1 MSICSL
7 GSVFIVA
14 GLPVNVNLLSSV
26 SWRAL
31 HTLCLRNSEQE
42 YNSGLLPAG
51 LRDGCAVADV

>member
-14 GLPVNVNLLSSV
+14 GLPVDVNLLSSV
-26 SWRAL
+26 SCIHRVLAIL
-31 HTLCLRNSEQE
+31 NMSM

-51 LRDGCAVADV
+51 CIGE